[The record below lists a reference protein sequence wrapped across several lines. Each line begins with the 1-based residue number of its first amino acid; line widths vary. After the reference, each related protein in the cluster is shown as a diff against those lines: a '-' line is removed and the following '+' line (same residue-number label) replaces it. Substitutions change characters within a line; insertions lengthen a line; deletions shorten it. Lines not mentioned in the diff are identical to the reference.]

1 MSLVIHP
8 LTEAALNAID
18 MIPIQSAA
26 FEDVHNFISMKAGV
40 EHYRLL
46 THIALHNNNIKII
59 DLGTY
64 KGWSALA
71 LAANPSNRVIS
82 YDIVDL
88 FEKSDLQQKPNITY
102 KIKNFLDDLDELDGV
117 SLIMLDIDP
126 HDGVQERQI
135 IETLLARHFR
145 GVVIMDDIN
154 NAQFFPELVTYFQSI
169 PLRKENITHLG
180 HHSGTG
186 IIYFD

>member
-1 MSLVIHP
+1 M
-8 LTEAALNAID
+8 TEADLNAID
-18 MIPIQSAA
+18 MNSIQDSA
-26 FEDVHNFISMKAGV
+26 FEDVHRFISMRAGI

-46 THIALHNNNIKII
+46 THIALRNNNIKIL

-71 LAANPSNRVIS
+71 LAANPTNQVIS

-88 FEKSDLQQKPNITY
+88 FEKSALQRKPNITY
-102 KIKNFLDDLDELDGV
+102 KIQNFLDDLDELDGV

-126 HDGVQERQI
+126 HDGVQEKQV
-135 IETLLARHFR
+135 IEALRARHYK

-154 NAQFFPELVTYFQSI
+154 NAGFFPRLVEYFQSI
-169 PLRKENITHLG
+169 PLRKENLTHLG

-186 IIYFD
+186 IVYFE